1 MISVQD
7 LEGNDVFEMAR
18 LFQKMYE
25 NALDD
30 YTEVLPAE
38 ISNFE
43 TIREKNVDSFKEFVV
58 LFNKIVG
65 YSDEITY
72 TEGLIPPG
80 DFRDGVN
87 NARRLIKDLLDYG
100 G

>member
-7 LEGNDVFEMAR
+7 QEGNDVFEMAR

-43 TIREKNVDSFKEFVV
+43 TKREKNVDSLKGFVV
-58 LFNKIVG
+58 PCL
-65 YSDEITY
+65 
-72 TEGLIPPG
+72 
-80 DFRDGVN
+80 
-87 NARRLIKDLLDYG
+87 
-100 G
+100 